1 MGVWKML
8 GVFNKMPSCNV
19 VSQNAILCR
28 CALLGI
34 SKEALKH
41 FEWMCGEGV

>member
-1 MGVWKML
+1 ML

-28 CALLGI
+28 CALLEI

-41 FEWMCGEGV
+41 FEWMCVEGV